1 MFTFKFADSITVTMS
16 LSAWQN
22 LLSEDNAD
30 FWDYDPAG
38 YAWSDGIAALRTLNP
53 DFQDFE
59 REYLR

>member
-1 MFTFKFADSITVTMS
+1 MFTFKFAEGISVTMS

-30 FWDYDPAG
+30 FWNYDPAG
-38 YAWSDGIAALRTLNP
+38 CAWSDGIAALRTLNP